1 MGFMPDWMNV
11 EKNMQRGEK
20 ARSYFIAYKDRKKKQ
35 HYFNGE
41 WSFFCAS
48 HNNNREVQN
57 I

>member
-48 HNNNREVQN
+48 HNNREVQN